1 MLSQFHG
8 QRQKKYLK
16 FKYSNFGNADLSQ
29 PTQRQQ
35 RAVSQRGIK
44 RLEKTKNDTNSP
56 FSRGVQH
63 EAKRGAIL
71 SRAAKL
77 FNTKGARATTLSDVA
92 EKLGLTK
99 TSLYYYVR
107 TKEDLIFQCYEATMA
122 TSHAA
127 LDEIERRTN
136 DPLERTLGFMEWHIE
151 SILKALRGEGN
162 YYAAPLELASLRDDH
177 RKVLVGEYLRM
188 FARVRDYLREGMRE
202 GLIRESHST
211 TTTRALI
218 GALDWSFYWLYEMP
232 EEEAARAAESM
243 RAIIRGGVFADRAQ
257 YAPAAHPL
265 TPETSAPARG
275 FDREAQNRLK
285 QEAFFKA
292 GTRFFNRKGFSGTSL
307 DEIAE
312 HLQVS
317 KGAFYYHFAN
327 KEALLKQCY
336 DYSLDQL
343 DAIFAEVSQG
353 AESPAEKLDQ
363 ACRRIFHVQNSDLGP
378 LIRYNTITALPPPI
392 RRSVLARTNANTDN
406 LGGYLKDG
414 INTGEINAIDTHVAQ
429 NLLMGAINASMD
441 MSLWRKVDDLDA
453 AAVDYFDVFYFGLAA
468 KPS

>member
-1 MLSQFHG
+1 MLASEPTSSKR
-8 QRQKKYLK
+8 QRHPK
-16 FKYSNFGNADLSQ
+16 
-29 PTQRQQ
+29 
-35 RAVSQRGIK
+35 AVDQNLDETGTDKS
-44 RLEKTKNDTNSP
+44 SP

-92 EKLGLTK
+92 QKLGLTK

-107 TKEDLIFQCYEATMA
+107 TKEDLIFQCYEATLA
-122 TSHAA
+122 NSHRK
-127 LDEIERRTN
+127 LDEIERQTN
-136 DPLERTLGFMEWHIE
+136 DPLERTLRFMERHIE
-151 SILKALRGEGN
+151 TILLALRGDGN
-162 YYAAPLELASLRDDH
+162 YYAAPLELASLRADH
-177 RKVLVGEYLRM
+177 REILEAEYLHL
-188 FARVRDYLREGMRE
+188 FKRVREY
-202 GLIRESHST
+202 IRDGIASGQIRASHST

-232 EEEAARAAESM
+232 PEESAKAGSALRT
-243 RAIIRGGVFADRAQ
+243 IIRDGLFSSQCG
-257 YAPAAHPL
+257 YTPAKHPL
-265 TPETSAPARG
+265 TPEASAPARG
-275 FDREAQNRLK
+275 FDREAHNRLK

-327 KEALLKQCY
+327 KEALLTQCY
-336 DYSLDQL
+336 EYSIDQL
-343 DAIFAEVSQG
+343 DAIFAEVSLT
-353 AESPAEKLDQ
+353 AETAAEKLDQ

-392 RRSVLARTNANTDN
+392 RRSVLARTEANTN
-406 LGGYLKDG
+406 ILGQYMQEG
-414 INTGEINAIDTHVAQ
+414 IDTGEINAIDSRVAQ

-441 MSLWRKVDDLDA
+441 LKLWRKIDDLDA
-453 AAVDYFDVFYFGLAA
+453 AAVEYFDVFYFGLANQDH
-468 KPS
+468 

>member
-1 MLSQFHG
+1 MLASEPTSSK
-8 QRQKKYLK
+8 RQKHP
-16 FKYSNFGNADLSQ
+16 NAVDQDLDETGTDKS
-29 PTQRQQ
+29 
-35 RAVSQRGIK
+35 
-44 RLEKTKNDTNSP
+44 SP

-92 EKLGLTK
+92 QKLGLTK

-107 TKEDLIFQCYEATMA
+107 TKEDLIFQCYEATLA
-122 TSHAA
+122 NSHRK
-127 LDEIERRTN
+127 LDEIERQTS
-136 DPLERTLGFMEWHIE
+136 DPLERTLRFMERHIE
-151 SILKALRGEGN
+151 TILLALRGDGN
-162 YYAAPLELASLRDDH
+162 YYAAPLELASLRADH
-177 RKVLVGEYLRM
+177 REILEAEYLRL
-188 FARVRDYLREGMRE
+188 FKR
-202 GLIRESHST
+202 IREYIRDGIASGQIRASHST

-232 EEEAARAAESM
+232 PEESAKAGSALRT
-243 RAIIRGGVFADRAQ
+243 IIRDGLFSNQCG
-257 YAPAAHPL
+257 YTPAKHPL
-265 TPETSAPARG
+265 TPEASAPARG
-275 FDREAQNRLK
+275 FDREAHNRLK

-327 KEALLKQCY
+327 KEALLTQCY
-336 DYSLDQL
+336 EYSIDQL
-343 DAIFAEVSQG
+343 DAIFAEVSLT
-353 AESPAEKLDQ
+353 AETAAEKLDQ

-392 RRSVLARTNANTDN
+392 RRSVLARTEANTN
-406 LGGYLKDG
+406 ILGQYMQEG
-414 INTGEINAIDTHVAQ
+414 IDTGEINAIDSRVAQ

-441 MSLWRKVDDLDA
+441 LKLWRKIEDLDA
-453 AAVDYFDVFYFGLAA
+453 AAVEYFDVFYFGLANHS
-468 KPS
+468 P